1 MYSLCATSRR
11 ILSSIDLGDMMAM
24 RVLVVLTP
32 LAVVAY
38 GLPNMGRVTGLE
50 LVCKLTSPKVI
61 YASSREREEVYK
73 PLTQKWSRH
82 ILVERAP
89 HLNFSQ
95 PFRHTRLLKYSQV
108 VEGSFAEGTVDH
120 VSIFTAV
127 FFPLSSGNMWRQTS
141 YSPCEGL
148 GNSRGDGSSRKNEC
162 KGKFNLNHVE

>member
-127 FFPLSSGNMWRQTS
+127 FF
-141 YSPCEGL
+141 SPQFGKYVATNIVL
-148 GNSRGDGSSRKNEC
+148 TLRGI
-162 KGKFNLNHVE
+162 GKQQG